1 MRTRNGDE
9 LTTHVANLAVEEEIQ
24 VDQQRVKEIVA
35 ELGEMAA
42 SNLIVAAMAQLSL
55 ALRQALRAA
64 AQNDKAQIAA
74 HADRLSK
81 LAWQIGLV
89 TLAGVAVDVGRC
101 SESGDMQALS
111 ATLARLER
119 VANRSLTEIW
129 DSDLEP

>member
-1 MRTRNGDE
+1 M
-9 LTTHVANLAVEEEIQ
+9 ANLAVEEEIQ
-24 VDQQRVKEIVA
+24 VDQQRIREIVA

-42 SNLIVAAMAQLSL
+42 SNLIVAAMEQLSL

-64 AQNDKAQIAA
+64 AQNDKVQIAA

-81 LAWQIGLV
+81 LAWQVGLV

-119 VANRSLTEIW
+119 VANRSLMEIW
-129 DSDLEP
+129 DNDLEP